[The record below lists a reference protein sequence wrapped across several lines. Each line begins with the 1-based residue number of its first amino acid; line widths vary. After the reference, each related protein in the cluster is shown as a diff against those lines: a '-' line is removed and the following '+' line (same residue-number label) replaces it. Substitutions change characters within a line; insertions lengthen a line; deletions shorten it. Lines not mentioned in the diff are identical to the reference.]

1 MHFFIIFVYSTVL
14 LKFKCGAYNLQWHIP
29 VSSPVS
35 PDIIM
40 VLDGVHLAVVSNDA
54 DRVAFGDGGIIPVSS
69 SSAVVACMVMGEDS
83 EDGAFPQTWGDR
95 NVEGASLLSVELVEL
110 LGVSVCRTVP

>member
-1 MHFFIIFVYSTVL
+1 
-14 LKFKCGAYNLQWHIP
+14 
-29 VSSPVS
+29 
-35 PDIIM
+35 M

-83 EDGAFPQTWGDR
+83 EDGAFPQT
-95 NVEGASLLSVELVEL
+95 
-110 LGVSVCRTVP
+110 